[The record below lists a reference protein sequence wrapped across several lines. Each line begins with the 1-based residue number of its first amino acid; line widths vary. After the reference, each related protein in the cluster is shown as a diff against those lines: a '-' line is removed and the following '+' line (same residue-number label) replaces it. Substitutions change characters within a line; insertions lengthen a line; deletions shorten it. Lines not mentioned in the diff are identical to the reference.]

1 MWCEIFREGRWGLL
15 NGFRAAGTPVLERR
29 LEVAEEEEE
38 EEEDVEEGKG
48 GGGAAMA
55 ATRTRHS
62 RRKHAQLLVMGDTVV
77 SVGRRVS

>member
-1 MWCEIFREGRWGLL
+1 MPHVRRIVGALRGFDEAWTLVLL
-15 NGFRAAGTPVLERR
+15 DA
-29 LEVAEEEEE
+29 EEEE

-55 ATRTRHS
+55 ATRARHS